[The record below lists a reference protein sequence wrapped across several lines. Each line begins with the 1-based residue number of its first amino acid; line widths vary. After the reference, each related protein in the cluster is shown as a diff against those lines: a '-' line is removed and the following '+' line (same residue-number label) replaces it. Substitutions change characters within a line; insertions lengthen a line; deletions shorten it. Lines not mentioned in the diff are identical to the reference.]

1 VEPDGKKNKNTSTKN
16 LSQTSREEK
25 TRSRM
30 GKHDQ
35 NRNNSDGNIPRSR
48 TSIRIRKNNT
58 IRKTTDQQ
66 HTSRNADNG
75 SNNIYCRTDNN
86 KREHSTR
93 NKEKIKQFFR
103 QLGATLV

>member
-1 VEPDGKKNKNTSTKN
+1 MEPDGKKNKNTSTKN

-48 TSIRIRKNNT
+48 TSIWIRTNNT
-58 IRKTTDQQ
+58 IRKTTDKQ
-66 HTSRNADNG
+66 HTSRTANNG
-75 SNNIYCRTDNN
+75 SDNIHSRTHNN

-93 NKEKIKQFFR
+93 NKKK
-103 QLGATLV
+103 VSS